1 MANNAFDAYMM
12 FNNGFRKAI
21 VKAPEHAAGTVVD
34 IVVDGVDKV
43 EQLAGNTRTA
53 LLLKSLRRNL
63 KRKRRLLISSEKSYQ
78 RHFIVP
84 NQVTEC
90 MLL

>member
-34 IVVDGVDKV
+34 
-43 EQLAGNTRTA
+43 L
-53 LLLKSLRRNL
+53 SLIHIYYCPKN
-63 KRKRRLLISSEKSYQ
+63 
-78 RHFIVP
+78 
-84 NQVTEC
+84 
-90 MLL
+90 